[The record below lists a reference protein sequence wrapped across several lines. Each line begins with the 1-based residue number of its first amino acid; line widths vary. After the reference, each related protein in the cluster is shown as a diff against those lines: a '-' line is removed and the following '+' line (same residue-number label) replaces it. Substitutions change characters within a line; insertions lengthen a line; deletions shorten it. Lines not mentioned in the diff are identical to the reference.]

1 MRSLFLKIFLSFWL
15 AEALFIVLAILVTL
29 AFRPARGS
37 WEGLRARALNESVQA
52 YQRGGEHEA
61 RQYLEDLEQS
71 QHIRAFLYDELGSEV
86 SRRAAPEWI
95 ELAGRGK
102 PARPRA
108 FPWNFLPNRVLAQA
122 ITAGDGH
129 RYMLV
134 IELPPGPRIFF
145 GPHGFPGAGFL
156 IALISSGLVCYVL
169 ARYLTGPIV
178 RLRSATQRLAAGDL
192 SARAGGLPV
201 RRRDE
206 MAGLVRD
213 FDAMASRLEA
223 LVNAQSRLLNDV
235 SHELRSPLA
244 RLSVALGLARQRTG
258 PEAQSTLDRIE
269 REAERLNEMIGR
281 LLTIARLESGE
292 DGGQKQ
298 PLHLEELV
306 REISTDADFEA
317 QSRNCR
323 VKCVVEEN
331 CIVVGSESLLH
342 SAIENVIRNA
352 TRYTGEGTEVKVLL
366 EKAKGTGEG
375 TAILRVLDSGPGV
388 PSEALDKLFRP
399 FYRLD
404 DARNPQTGG
413 AGLGLS
419 ITDRTVR
426 LHGGSVIASNRPEG
440 GLAVEIRLPLAPSP
454 VHDSVE
460 IPVPVSVNGGEVH

>member
-15 AEALFIVLAILVTL
+15 AQALFIVLAILVTL
-29 AFRPARGS
+29 AFRPSRGS
-37 WEGLRARALNESVQA
+37 WESLRARSLNEAVQS
-52 YQRGGEHEA
+52 YEKGGEPEVH
-61 RQYLEDLEQS
+61 QYLEDLEQT
-71 QHIRAFLYDELGSEV
+71 QHIHAFLFDDRGNEV

-95 ELAGRGK
+95 EQVGRGK
-102 PARPRA
+102 PARPRS
-108 FPWNFLPNRVLAQA
+108 FPWNFLPNRVLSQA
-122 ITAGDGH
+122 TVGADGH

-145 GPHGFPGAGFL
+145 GPRGFPGAGFL
-156 IALISSGLVCYVL
+156 IAVISSGLVCYIL

-192 SARAGGLPV
+192 SARAGGLSM

-206 MAGLVRD
+206 MAELIRD

-223 LVNAQSRLLNDV
+223 VVNAQSRLLNDV

-269 REAERLNEMIGR
+269 RETERLNEMIGR

-292 DGGQKQ
+292 DGGQKA
-298 PLHLEELV
+298 PVHLEELV
-306 REISTDADFEA
+306 REIAKDANFEA
-317 QSRNCR
+317 QNRNCR
-323 VKCVVEEN
+323 VKCVITDD
-331 CIVVGSESLLH
+331 CVVMGSESLLY
-342 SAIENVIRNA
+342 SAIENVVRNA
-352 TRYTGEGTEVKVLL
+352 TRHTREGSEVKVHLGN
-366 EKAKGTGEG
+366 AQGTGAG
-375 TAILRVLDSGPGV
+375 TAVLQVLDSGPGV
-388 PSEALDKLFRP
+388 PDEALDKLFRP

-413 AGLGLS
+413 VGLGLS

-426 LHGGSVIASNRPEG
+426 LHGGSVTAANRPEG
-440 GLAVEIRLPLAPSP
+440 GLLVEIRLPLAPLARKEAIEAP
-454 VHDSVE
+454 VA
-460 IPVPVSVNGGEVH
+460 VSANGS